1 MSQTHK
7 LSKKSILRRLL
18 VCLALV
24 IAIGLSWSGYC
35 WYQIEQTLQ
44 KAVPAHADVG
54 IVLGA
59 AVWGEKPSPSLKERL
74 NQALILYQE
83 GYVPYLL
90 VSGGLGEG
98 KKVTEAAVMRDY
110 LVEHG
115 VPADKILLESQST
128 STYEN
133 LLYSQQVME
142 AHHMRDALVIS
153 HDYHLAR
160 AVVMADALGI
170 SVSPVGARSKVLFG
184 PYHRSREV
192 LALTHWEFSR
202 FLSHTLHA
210 VILA

>member
-1 MSQTHK
+1 MTYTHK
-7 LSKKSILRRLL
+7 RSKKSMLRRFL
-18 VCLALV
+18 VCLALML
-24 IAIGLSWSGYC
+24 AIGVSWSGYC

-44 KAVPAHADVG
+44 KAAPTHADVG

-59 AVWGEKPSPSLKERL
+59 AVWGEKPSPSLQERL
-74 NQALILYQE
+74 NEALSLYQD

-98 KKVTEAAVMRDY
+98 KKVTEAAAMRNY
-110 LVEHG
+110 LIEHG
-115 VPADKILLESQST
+115 VPAEKILLESQST

-142 AHHMRDALVIS
+142 AHNMRDALIIS

-160 AVVMADALGI
+160 AVVMADSLRM
-170 SVSPVGARSKVLFG
+170 SVSPVGIESKVLFG

-202 FLSHTLHA
+202 FLLHSLHA